1 MQWSCPCSCVDLAS
15 MLRQACGAG
24 QKVDLAAQEG
34 ALWGQQEACQ
44 ELLGCQEACQE
55 ACQAC
60 QESCW
65 AACEEACQEAL
76 SSDLAEGGPAG
87 GLEQQFW
94 QARSHESMSLCSDR
108 GLSELTAPRGT

>member
-1 MQWSCPCSCVDLAS
+1 MQLSGPCSCVDLAS

-34 ALWGQQEACQ
+34 TLLGQQEACQ

-55 ACQAC
+55 TCQGC

-65 AACEEACQEAL
+65 ACQKA
-76 SSDLAEGGPAG
+76 
-87 GLEQQFW
+87 
-94 QARSHESMSLCSDR
+94 
-108 GLSELTAPRGT
+108 